1 MDDRLDTD
9 LLAELI
15 GKKHAILEKVRDLS
29 RRQSD
34 LIGDGNM
41 TRLMS
46 VLSAK
51 EKLLTSLQDLQ
62 RKLNPFRNQDPDARK
77 WRSPEDRQRCQQ
89 LSSRCEALIGEIM
102 LVEKRSERELVQQRD
117 VVAARLQRAHSSAQA
132 SRAYAASPVPESR
145 KLDLSSE
152 S

>member
-1 MDDRLDTD
+1 MDDRLETD
-9 LLAELI
+9 LLTELI
-15 GKKHAILEKVRDLS
+15 GKKYAILEKVRDLA

-34 LIGDGNM
+34 LIGDGNI

-46 VLSAK
+46 VLAAK
-51 EKLLTSLQDLQ
+51 EKLLAGLQNLQ
-62 RKLNPFRNQDPDARK
+62 HLLDPFRTQDPDSRK

-102 LVEKRSERELVQQRD
+102 LVEKRSESELVQQRD
-117 VVAARLQRAHSSAQA
+117 AVAARLQNAHSSAQA
-132 SRAYAASPVPESR
+132 TRAYAASPVPEWR
-145 KLDLSSE
+145 RLDLSSE